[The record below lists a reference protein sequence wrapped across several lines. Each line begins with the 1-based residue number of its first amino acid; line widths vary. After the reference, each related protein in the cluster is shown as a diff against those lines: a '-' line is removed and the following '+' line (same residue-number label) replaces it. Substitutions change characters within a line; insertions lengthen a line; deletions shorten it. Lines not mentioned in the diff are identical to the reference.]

1 MSKKSLGKRKL
12 RELEIDN
19 IVEKVNKRKK
29 RNEIINNRIFSDLSE
44 NEKEVL
50 KGHWMTIVINLI
62 NESCSD
68 IGYLVNEI
76 QVVENA
82 TIELKKMSFL
92 RYGQSMLL

>member
-12 RELEIDN
+12 IELEIDN

-50 KGHWMTIVINLI
+50 KSH
-62 NESCSD
+62 
-68 IGYLVNEI
+68 
-76 QVVENA
+76 
-82 TIELKKMSFL
+82 
-92 RYGQSMLL
+92 